1 MKEEED
7 DDCGNLLMHP
17 LTLLQDPTSGGGG
30 PSSPWLQTIF
40 IPCTCPTASR
50 LQQPHEQPSCLFQL
64 RTDGGKHSSSI
75 LKAARSK
82 AFCCHH
88 NPGRPGAASCQLGGG
103 DNYQCPQRVTRGTG
117 RTRDLPLPEGSDM
130 AGGGPCVSGV
140 IPGGCRRSGGLC
152 PRQATQGTN
161 PGPGLCPPKRHTHT
175 PNLVPGAGR
184 ACLPLRRA
192 GPDPPVPGPR
202 TRPVPPQEPGLSLV
216 SPPRPPPV
224 TETGPGV
231 PHNRSEPTGTSG
243 NAAFIPAPQ
252 TETRPSL

>member
-1 MKEEED
+1 MMTVVTSSCTPSLCFRIQQVGVGDPPPLGYRPYSSLAPVPPPPGCNSHMNNPRACSSSAQTE
-7 DDCGNLLMHP
+7 GNTAH
-17 LTLLQDPTSGGGG
+17 
-30 PSSPWLQTIF
+30 PSSRQ
-40 IPCTCPTASR
+40 
-50 LQQPHEQPSCLFQL
+50 HEA
-64 RTDGGKHSSSI
+64 K
-75 LKAARSK
+75 RS
-82 AFCCHH
+82 AVTTTLAGQELHRA
-88 NPGRPGAASCQLGGG
+88 NLGGG

-161 PGPGLCPPKRHTHT
+161 PGPGLCPPKRHTHP